1 MKSIISVLLLMSS
14 AAYSQGVFNNE
25 VNAALQKVIK
35 DFPNQFNNIKGSAVP
50 GNRQAVVFKSEV
62 DVPGSINCTIIQS
75 ATQKRTSSWK
85 CIMLESR
92 NFNDA
97 KTRFRELYDQ
107 IKNTIVKIDGERPF
121 ILNGKFESP
130 SEDKHTTTILFELL
144 AATGDMQK
152 LKVDLTLTHAGND
165 WRITL
170 SVYEQDYSALTI
182 R

>member
-1 MKSIISVLLLMSS
+1 
-14 AAYSQGVFNNE
+14 
-25 VNAALQKVIK
+25 
-35 DFPNQFNNIKGSAVP
+35 
-50 GNRQAVVFKSEV
+50 
-62 DVPGSINCTIIQS
+62 
-75 ATQKRTSSWK
+75 
-85 CIMLESR
+85 MLESR

-97 KTRFRELYDQ
+97 KARFRELYDQ

-130 SEDKHTTTILFELL
+130 SEDKNTTTILFELL

-152 LKVDLTLTHAGND
+152 LKVDLTLIHAGND